1 MKKSATQTMQ
11 RRTPRSESLPFV
23 FSNFAITADGKIAF
37 ANRQFVP
44 FAGKRDQ
51 EHMMELRATA
61 DAVMS
66 GARTVDL
73 NPATLGPGGAKYR
86 RQRLKRKLQEYNLRI
101 IVSGSGSIDP
111 NAAIFNYRPRT
122 QLTASLS
129 PPNGERVGVRGRSS
143 QIVSPIIVLTTAR
156 ASAKTRQ
163 RLEELGAIVKICGRK
178 EINFRSAFRWLRKEW
193 NVKRLLCEGGGELHD
208 AIIRAGLLNELHL
221 TISPRIFGGRTAP
234 TLADGLGFSELA
246 DAAQLK
252 LKSARRVGEEMFLV
266 YSVA

>member
-1 MKKSATQTMQ
+1 MKRATKQLS
-11 RRTPRSESLPFV
+11 RRRVPHSVLRTPRSDKLPFV

-37 ANRQFVP
+37 ANHRFVP

-73 NPATLGPGGAKYR
+73 NPATLGPGGAEYR
-86 RQRLKRKLQEYNLRI
+86 KQRLKRKLQEYNLRI

-111 NAAIFNYRPRT
+111 KAEIFKHKF
-122 QLTASLS
+122 
-129 PPNGERVGVRGRSS
+129 
-143 QIVSPIIVLTTAR
+143 SPIIVLTTGR
-156 ASAKTRQ
+156 STIKTRQ
-163 RLEELGAIVKICGRK
+163 RLEAMGVIVKICGQ
-178 EINFRSAFRWLRKEW
+178 EDINFRSAFLWLRKEW

-221 TISPRIFGGRTAP
+221 TISPKIFGGRDAP
-234 TLADGLGFSELA
+234 TLADGVGFSKLA
-246 DAAQLK
+246 QAAQLK
-252 LKSARRVGEEMFLV
+252 LKSARRVGNEMFLV
-266 YSVA
+266 YAVE